1 MVNYGL
7 FFSHT
12 QHYTSIAHT
21 PESNRLTMSTSSS
34 AQAAAVGAATAP
46 SLANGGAIKSTSFP
60 QQQQLISYPAVA
72 AAQSSS
78 PTISGVSPA
87 ATAPAPAQLHGGS
100 RSGSIT
106 SNASGSGNNGQQ
118 LQLQHQL
125 QQQQQHPH
133 PSRHPALS
141 SGSSSIDF
149 GDMAH
154 GLRQHQQQHQQQLYQ
169 QHHHH
174 QQLLSNSFM
183 R

>member
-87 ATAPAPAQLHGGS
+87 ATAPAQLHGGS